1 LKWLENLGQQVPRDV
16 AIVALEHRR
25 ELSCTGVYY
34 DPAKI
39 GALAVEM
46 LVGLL
51 HRNEAGVP
59 SVGHEILLTG
69 AWHEHCMLPSRLT
82 AGRQA
87 LSAPT

>member
-1 LKWLENLGQQVPRDV
+1 M
-16 AIVALEHRR
+16 
-25 ELSCTGVYY
+25 YY

-69 AWHEHCMLPSRLT
+69 VWHEHCMLPSRLPAAHKDLQLQT
-82 AGRQA
+82 
-87 LSAPT
+87 